1 MTNYKQLTPKL
12 RSEILDSINSLV
24 SELNTCQE
32 NVFVSAQRVG
42 LDALQNLIKALPDG
56 YPIPIERNDGEWQ

>member
-1 MTNYKQLTPKL
+1 MTNYKPLTPKF
-12 RSEILDSINSLV
+12 RSEILDSINSQV
-24 SELNTCQE
+24 SELNACQE

-56 YPIPIERNDGEWQ
+56 YPIPIERNDK

>member
-1 MTNYKQLTPKL
+1 MTNYKPLTPKL
-12 RSEILDSINSLV
+12 RNDILDSTNSQI

-32 NVFVSAQRVG
+32 NVFVSVQRVG

-56 YPIPIERNDGEWQ
+56 YPIPVKEGDK